1 MHPIPV
7 YPKKNQPPTVRI
19 HYLIYIYIYIVLVFR
34 YERFEFFTSIM
45 LNFSIDVYA
54 KLHRLK

>member
-7 YPKKNQPPTVRI
+7 YPKKKKNQPPTVRI
-19 HYLIYIYIYIVLVFR
+19 HYLIYIYIVLVFR